1 MLYSF
6 IRLLIGVI
14 TFLIIKSIFG
24 KIKKAEKRKTI
35 LCSAVISITITVF
48 LSFIPF
54 ENAFMNFSTPQ
65 EAFSYYQI
73 GKVNYVINGNNS
85 SMVIS
90 SNRGVNEFSIIPK
103 SLKND
108 GWKIGMGY
116 KVKNFSS
123 NTEKNVYTHIY
134 KFTDSNDYYI
144 FVYVDSEEQCVISDN
159 VGSEF
164 YCIDSG
170 EKSGIQQYIAYL
182 KCFNDEYVLSV
193 DKTELGYS
201 I

>member
-1 MLYSF
+1 MRYILKYCFFALY
-6 IRLLIGVI
+6 
-14 TFLIIKSIFG
+14 
-24 KIKKAEKRKTI
+24 
-35 LCSAVISITITVF
+35 
-48 LSFIPF
+48 
-54 ENAFMNFSTPQ
+54 STPQ
-65 EAFSYYQI
+65 ETFSYYQI

-90 SNRGVNEFSIIPK
+90 SNRSVNEFLIIPK

-159 VGSEF
+159 VSSEF

-170 EKSGIQQYIAYL
+170 EKSEIQQYIAYL
-182 KCFNDEYVLSV
+182 KCFNDEYVLSF